1 MSEDKDK
8 NKTDDI
14 VLDSQEGEE
23 PVRKL
28 ELKDSLKYS
37 SMVSETL
44 ESFGSESEES
54 GLNLALKKAQ
64 EVEPFSL
71 KRVRIFGSTWF
82 ALLIL
87 FYVANLLYSFYLD
100 ASAVPAMMGVEAERE
115 RREVFANLEDDFT
128 PFRSFLALSSAVSD
142 GDYSSFI
149 RAVRDLNTYFPSQV
163 FDNSALF
170 SETRFS
176 FHTGGLSYIDPE

>member
-8 NKTDDI
+8 NTSEDI
-14 VLDSQEGEE
+14 VLDSQDSEG

-28 ELKDSLKYS
+28 ELKDSSKYS

-44 ESFGSESEES
+44 ESFGSENEES
-54 GLNLALKKAQ
+54 GLNLALKKAE

-82 ALLIL
+82 TLLIL
-87 FYVANLLYSFYLD
+87 FFVANLLYSFYLD

-115 RREVFANLEDDFT
+115 RREVFAELEDDFT
-128 PFRSFLALSSAVSD
+128 PFRSFLALPPAVSD

-149 RAVRDLNTYFPSQV
+149 RAVRDLNTYFPSQA
-163 FDNSALF
+163 FDNTALF
-170 SETRFS
+170 SETGFS
-176 FHTGGLSYIDPE
+176 FHPGGVSYTDSE